1 MSIFPI
7 RKKDLFR
14 KQMSLS
20 LRDYKNPKTLKR
32 KLRTISL
39 KLILSNIVGALF

>member
-7 RKKDLFR
+7 RKRLVPQAKKSSSTR
-14 KQMSLS
+14 
-20 LRDYKNPKTLKR
+20 YKNPKTLK
-32 KLRTISL
+32 KKVRTISL